1 MGHGKDKHPIPRAG
15 GVFVGQ
21 NAGFR
26 EGRPK
31 PKSPLEA
38 YKLFMTPEVVQH
50 IANCTN
56 ERARSFIGANTK
68 RKINGLIWRPVTIDD
83 IYTYLAL
90 VKIMGILE

>member
-1 MGHGKDKHPIPRAG
+1 MGPDKDKHPVPSAG
-15 GVFVGQ
+15 GVFIGQ
-21 NAGFR
+21 KAGFKD
-26 EGRPK
+26 GQPK

-50 IANCTN
+50 IVNCTN
-56 ERARSFIGANTK
+56 ERARAFIGADTK
-68 RKINGLIWRPVTIDD
+68 RKINSLIWRPVTIDD

>member
-1 MGHGKDKHPIPRAG
+1 MGRGKDKHPNPG
-15 GVFVGQ
+15 GEYIGQ

-26 EGRPK
+26 EGQPK
-31 PKSPLEA
+31 PKSPVEA

-50 IANCTN
+50 IVNCTN
-56 ERARSFIGANTK
+56 ERARAFIGADTK